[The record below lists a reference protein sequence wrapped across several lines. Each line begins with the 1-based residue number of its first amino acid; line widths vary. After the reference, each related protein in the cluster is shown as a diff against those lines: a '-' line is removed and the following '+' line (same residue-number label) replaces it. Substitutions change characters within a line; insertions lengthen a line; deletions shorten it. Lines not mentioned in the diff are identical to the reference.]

1 MAIGFPGKPGH
12 PDPLQAAFQEAMAF
26 GPDRAG
32 RLLVPPALLAEAAQ
46 REVRQGGSSGSP
58 VQADARGFTPGM
70 RGAVLEPAR
79 ALLSEWKQVRAGFDA
94 RLGPH
99 RDALDGASRLQQEL
113 ADLGRRRDEDMAQVE
128 REMEQNHRY
137 RERRTRFE
145 EADARFRRYSDANGN
160 RGAVMI
166 ARQPVYLLALFC
178 VGLTEWLINYTTF
191 FLFFGV
197 PAIAAGTTLILA
209 CLLAFASHGHGAI
222 LKQWTH
228 RFGHHAERTRRI
240 ADWRFLGLS
249 TLALVVVLG
258 AAGGSR
264 YMAALHVIREQGGP
278 NILGSDVAVQ
288 SDPGI
293 DVLLSLLANLAAWLV
308 GIFLAY
314 VSHDSDPDYMDATGQ
329 RRVAWRRY
337 HRLRKP
343 ADARILQ
350 IESRTAK
357 ELRETELASRS
368 RIDAA
373 LPAKAL
379 LDQVEARDRALRD
392 AITAAV
398 RSNAEQYRAALATA
412 QAATGTATATAT
424 GGALTVPGER
434 PPEPARLTVDRGLLS
449 ELES

>member
-1 MAIGFPGKPGH
+1 MALGLPSTPSH

-26 GPDRAG
+26 TPDRARG
-32 RLLVPPALLAEAAQ
+32 LLVAPERLAEAAQ
-46 REVRQGGSSGSP
+46 SESRQAVPGQSGP
-58 VQADARGFTPGM
+58 TQADARGFTPGM

-79 ALLSEWKQVRAGFDA
+79 ALLSEWKQVRSRFDA

-99 RDALDGASRLQQEL
+99 QDALSGAARLQHEQG
-113 ADLGRRRDEDMAQVE
+113 DLTRRRDEDVAQVE

-137 RERRTRFE
+137 RERRARFE

-166 ARQPVYLLALFC
+166 AYHPVYWLAMVC
-178 VGLTEWLINYTTF
+178 VGITEWLINYTTF

-209 CLLAFASHGHGAI
+209 GLLAFASHGHGAI

-228 RFGHHAERTRRI
+228 RFGHHAERIKRI
-240 ADWRFLGLS
+240 ADWRFLALS
-249 TLALVVVLG
+249 TLALLVVLG

-264 YMAALHVIREQGGP
+264 YMAALHVLREQAGP
-278 NILGSDVAVQ
+278 NILGADVAVQ

-314 VSHDSDPDYMDATGQ
+314 VSHDIDPDYMDATGQ
-329 RRVAWRRY
+329 RRIAWRRY
-337 HRLRKP
+337 HRLRKR

-350 IESRTAK
+350 IEARTAK

-368 RIDAA
+368 RGDSAI
-373 LPAKAL
+373 PHKAL
-379 LDQVEARDRALRD
+379 FDQVEARDRAIRD
-392 AITAAV
+392 AITASV
-398 RSNAEQYRAALATA
+398 RINAEHYRAALAAA
-412 QAATGTATATAT
+412 QTRARGDSTGAVVLA
-424 GGALTVPGER
+424 GE
-434 PPEPARLTVDRGLLS
+434 PTPPARLTVDRGLLS
-449 ELES
+449 ELET

>member
-1 MAIGFPGKPGH
+1 MVLGLPSSPSH
-12 PDPLQAAFQEAMAF
+12 PDPLQAAFHEAMAF
-26 GPDRAG
+26 EPARA
-32 RLLVPPALLAEAAQ
+32 RALLAAPERLAEAAQ
-46 REVRQGGSSGSP
+46 RESRQVPP
-58 VQADARGFTPGM
+58 VPADARGFTPGM

-79 ALLSEWKQVRAGFDA
+79 ALLSEWKQVRARFDA

-99 RDALDGASRLQQEL
+99 HDAVSGAARLQHEQD
-113 ADLGRRRDEDMAQVE
+113 DLTRRRDEDVAQVE

-145 EADARFRRYSDANGN
+145 EADARYRRYSDANGH

-166 ARQPVYLLALFC
+166 ARHPVYLLALLC
-178 VGLTEWLINYTTF
+178 VGITEWLINYTTF

-209 CLLAFASHGHGAI
+209 GLLAFASHGHGAI

-228 RFGHHAERTRRI
+228 RFGHHAERIKRI
-240 ADWRFLGLS
+240 ADWRFLALS
-249 TLALVVVLG
+249 TLALLVVLG

-264 YMAALHVIREQGGP
+264 YMAALHVMREQAGP
-278 NILGSDVAVQ
+278 NILGPDVAVQ

-314 VSHDSDPDYMDATGQ
+314 VSHDIDPDYMDATGQ
-329 RRVAWRRY
+329 RRAAWRRY
-337 HRLRKP
+337 HRLRKR

-350 IESRTAK
+350 IEARTAK

-368 RIDAA
+368 RTDAA
-373 LPAKAL
+373 IPHKAL
-379 LDQVEARDRALRD
+379 LDQVEARDRAIRD
-392 AITAAV
+392 AITASV
-398 RSNAEQYRAALATA
+398 RISAEQYRLALATA
-412 QAATGTATATAT
+412 QAGTR
-424 GGALTVPGER
+424 GALTVAGER
-434 PPEPARLTVDRGLLS
+434 PAEPARLTVDRGLLS